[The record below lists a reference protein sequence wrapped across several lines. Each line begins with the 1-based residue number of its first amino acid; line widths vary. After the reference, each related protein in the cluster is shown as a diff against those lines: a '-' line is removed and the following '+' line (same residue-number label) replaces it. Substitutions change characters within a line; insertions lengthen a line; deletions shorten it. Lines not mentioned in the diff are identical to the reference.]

1 MHSTSCRAKSQRR
14 QTILPLGT
22 FMVVSINLHWGA
34 MSAFGM
40 PTTVLPYGASYL
52 LPDIVIS
59 FLQPTRLII

>member
-1 MHSTSCRAKSQRR
+1 MHSTSCRAKSKRW

-22 FMVVSINLHWGA
+22 FMVVSDRSHRGA

-40 PTTVLPYGASYL
+40 PTTILPYGASYL
-52 LPDIVIS
+52 LPDIVTS